1 MNKLFYGNE
10 SNKETVDKI
19 MVLMQEI
26 AVIESRFQEHD
37 TGHLRTAVNVSGDAT
52 ISCIVA
58 NSEKQLSR
66 KNFIS

>member
-37 TGHLRTAVNVSGDAT
+37 TGHLRTAVSVMKDRVNELKERVHD
-52 ISCIVA
+52 
-58 NSEKQLSR
+58 
-66 KNFIS
+66 

>member
-10 SNKETVDKI
+10 SNIETVNKI

-37 TGHLRTAVNVSGDAT
+37 TGHLRTAVSVMKDRVNELRERVHD
-52 ISCIVA
+52 
-58 NSEKQLSR
+58 
-66 KNFIS
+66 

>member
-1 MNKLFYGNE
+1 MNNLFYGNE

-37 TGHLRTAVNVSGDAT
+37 TGHLRTAVSVMKDRVNELRERVHD
-52 ISCIVA
+52 
-58 NSEKQLSR
+58 
-66 KNFIS
+66 